1 MPYVK
6 LIRGTSSQI
15 SSLVKE
21 DGDILFSTDTY
32 ELFIQNKV
40 VTYKISDIVILS
52 LESEREELLAPLPKF
67 YYIIESSQLYYYN
80 VSTLS
85 WQAIQP
91 SLVSTVSDGL
101 MRKEDK
107 VKLDNIDYDI
117 QSQVNNLKKTK
128 FDSDNVMSIEEIDLI
143 LN

>member
-40 VTYKISDIVILS
+40 DTYKISDIVILS
-52 LESEREELLAPLPKF
+52 LESEREELLVPLPKF

-80 VSTLS
+80 ISTLS
-85 WQAIQP
+85 WQVIQP
-91 SLVSTVSDGL
+91 SLVSTSKDGL

-107 VKLDNIDYDI
+107 AKLDNIDYDI

>member
-91 SLVSTVSDGL
+91 SLVSTASDGL